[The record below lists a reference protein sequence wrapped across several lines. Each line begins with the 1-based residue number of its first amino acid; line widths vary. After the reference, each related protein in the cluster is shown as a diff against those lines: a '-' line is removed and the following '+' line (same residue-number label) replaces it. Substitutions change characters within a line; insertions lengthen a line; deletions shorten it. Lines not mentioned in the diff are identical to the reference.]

1 MVIRTVSRSLVVAI
15 LLLGWVPV
23 ASAQTADEII
33 DKHLAAIGGRA
44 ALGKLKSRS
53 MTGTI
58 TLSTPG
64 GDISGPVEI
73 LTQAPNKSRTLIN
86 LDLSALGAGAMTLDQ
101 RFDGT
106 SGYIRDSLRGNRD
119 IAGSQLEAMRNG
131 SFPSA
136 LLDYKERG
144 STIELGG
151 KEKVGD
157 REAYVLIVKPKAGSP
172 VRHFIDASS
181 YLPIKAVLTV
191 DAPQMGEV
199 QQTTEFADFREVD
212 GVKVPFTVKVS
223 SPIQN
228 SVVTIT
234 KVEHNTKIDEALFSK
249 PPGERNELFDRDIAS
264 PSQATSAAAA
274 APRRGLGH

>member
-1 MVIRTVSRSLVVAI
+1 MRTLSRPLVVVAV
-15 LLLGWVPV
+15 LLLGWMPP

-33 DKHLAAIGGRA
+33 EKHLAAIGGRA

-64 GDISGPVEI
+64 GDVSGPVEV
-73 LTQAPNKSRTLIN
+73 LTQEPNKSRTLIN
-86 LDLSALGAGAMTLDQ
+86 LDLSALGAGPMTLDQ

-119 IAGSQLEAMRNG
+119 ITGTQLESLRNA
-131 SFPSA
+131 SFPSP
-136 LLDYKERG
+136 LLNYKERG

-157 REAYVLIVKPKAGSP
+157 REAYVIIVKPKTGP
-172 VRHFIDASS
+172 VVRHFIDAAS
-181 YLPIKAVLTV
+181 YLPIKAVFTI

-199 QQTTEFADFREVD
+199 EQTTEFSDFREVD
-212 GVKVPFTVKVS
+212 GVKVPFTVKITS
-223 SPIQN
+223 AIQN
-228 SVVTIT
+228 STVTIT
-234 KVEHNTKIDEALFSK
+234 KVEHNTKIDETLFSK
-249 PPGERNELFDRDIAS
+249 PPGDVIDMSRLGLTRPVHTA
-264 PSQATSAAAA
+264 SAAAA
-274 APRRGLGH
+274 KTERAETR

>member
-1 MVIRTVSRSLVVAI
+1 M
-15 LLLGWVPV
+15 LLLSWTPA

-33 DKHLAAIGGRA
+33 EKHLAAIGGRA

-58 TLSTPG
+58 TLSTPAG
-64 GDISGPVEI
+64 EVSGPVEV
-73 LTQAPNKSRTLIN
+73 LAQAPNKSRTLIN

-106 SGYIRDSLRGNRD
+106 SGYIRDTLRGNRD
-119 IAGSQLEAMRNG
+119 IAGSQLETMRNG

-136 LLDYKERG
+136 LLDYKDRG

-172 VRHFIDASS
+172 ARHFIDASS
-181 YLPIKAVLTV
+181 SLPIKVVLTV

-199 QQTTEFADFREVD
+199 EQTTEFSDFREVD
-212 GVKVPFTVKVS
+212 GVKVPFTVKVH

-249 PPGERNELFDRDIAS
+249 PPGEKDDLFDPDMAS
-264 PSQATSAAAA
+264 PSQATSAGAAA
-274 APRRGLGH
+274 AGQRGGH